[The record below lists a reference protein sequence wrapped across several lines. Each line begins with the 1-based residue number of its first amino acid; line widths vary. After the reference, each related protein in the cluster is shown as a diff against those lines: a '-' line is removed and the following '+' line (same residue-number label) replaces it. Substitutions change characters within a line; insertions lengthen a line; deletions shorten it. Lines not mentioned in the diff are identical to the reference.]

1 MVRAFYVGRG
11 QEGSRGREGVAR
23 TCKHPCTERQVSRC
37 DPGYG
42 LLTPS
47 TNRIRRDT
55 VVTTTTS
62 ASAVRSFDQL
72 FIGGTWV
79 DSTGTGRI
87 DVISPSTGQVIAQIP
102 DATEADIDKAVAA
115 AREAFNG
122 PWRRTTP
129 AERGAALARLAD
141 EIEKRIPEFAETF
154 AHEVGAPT
162 PVGVGFHTLAVT
174 MLRQFAT
181 MHETT
186 DFVEV
191 RDEAGARVHIVREP
205 VGVVGAIIPWNG
217 PVAAAT
223 WKIGPALAAGCTVVV
238 KPAPE
243 GPLTTLMLAEC
254 IEAAGLPAGVINIV
268 PGGREVGER
277 LVTHPDVDKIA
288 FTGST
293 VAGKRIAS
301 LCGERIARVTLELG
315 GKSAA
320 IIAEDIDPA
329 DVIPTLVPAGIGHTG
344 QVCAA
349 ITRILVPRSRHDEY
363 VSAITAAMESIV
375 VGDPFDPSTALGPLA
390 MERQRARVEEYV
402 EIGRQEGATVA
413 VGGSRP
419 AGLEDGFYFEPT
431 LFTDVTNDMR
441 IAREEIFGPVIT
453 MIDYDDIDDAIAIAN
468 DSPYGLAGAVYSNDP
483 AVATR
488 VASEVRTGQMY
499 VNNAGMC
506 VTQPFGGFKESGIGR
521 EGGPE
526 GLAGYLETKM
536 INFGQEATS

>member
-1 MVRAFYVGRG
+1 M
-11 QEGSRGREGVAR
+11 
-23 TCKHPCTERQVSRC
+23 
-37 DPGYG
+37 
-42 LLTPS
+42 
-47 TNRIRRDT
+47 
-55 VVTTTTS
+55 TTTTS

-72 FIGGTWV
+72 FIGGEWV
-79 DSTGTGRI
+79 DSTGSGRT
-87 DVISPSTGQVIAQIP
+87 DVISPSTGAVIAHIP

-115 AREAFNG
+115 ARAAFNG
-122 PWRRTTP
+122 PWRDTTP
-129 AERGAALARLAD
+129 ADRGAALSRLAD
-141 EIEKRIPEFAETF
+141 EIEKRIPELAETF
-154 AHEVGAPT
+154 AHEVGAPLA
-162 PVGVGFHTLAVT
+162 VGTGFHALSVT
-174 MLRQFAT
+174 MLRQFAA

-186 DFVEV
+186 SFVEV
-191 RDEAGARVHIVREP
+191 REDGGDRVHIVREP

-217 PVAAAT
+217 PIAAAT
-223 WKIGPALAAGCTVVV
+223 WKLGPALAAGCTVVL

-243 GPLTTLMLAEC
+243 GPLTTFILAEC
-254 IEAAGLPAGVINIV
+254 IEAAGLPAGVVNIV
-268 PGGREVGER
+268 PGGREVGEH
-277 LVTHPDVDKIA
+277 LVTHPGIDKIA

-293 VAGKRIAS
+293 AAGKRIAS
-301 LCGERIARVTLELG
+301 LCGESITRVTLELG

-320 IIAEDIDPA
+320 IVAPDIDPA

-349 ITRILVPRSRHDEY
+349 ITRILVPRERQAEY
-363 VSAITAAMESIV
+363 VEAITAALGSIT

-390 MERQRARVEEYV
+390 MERQRDRVEEYV

-413 VGGSRP
+413 VGGGRP
-419 AGLEDGFYFEPT
+419 AGLDDGFYFEPT

-453 MIDYDDIDDAIAIAN
+453 LIAYDGIDDAIAIAN
-468 DSPYGLAGAVYSNDP
+468 DSPYGLAGAVYSNDE
-483 AVATR
+483 AITTR
-488 VASEVRTGQMY
+488 VAREVRTGQMY

-536 INFGQEATS
+536 INFGQEANA